1 MNDLITFS
9 PSPKNG
15 RSYATESS
23 TPCTLELHQ
32 ETTNSNLK
40 SRSGFMW
47 NLTWT
52 LSYCLQ
58 VPGSSDKI
66 SYFFRFFRTFRKKI
80 CGFEILGSFWLL
92 PSC

>member
-32 ETTNSNLK
+32 ETTNSSLK

-47 NLTWT
+47 YLTST
-52 LSYCLQ
+52 LDYCLR
-58 VPGSSDKI
+58 VPGCSDKNI
-66 SYFFRFFRTFRKKI
+66 ILFSVFRTFRKK
-80 CGFEILGSFWLL
+80 FAVSRY
-92 PSC
+92 